1 MTRLKKF
8 LVPVMIVFLL
18 VSTSTLLF
26 AAGERPEK
34 EVTVGAKNFTEQY
47 ITGEIVA
54 LLLENAGFEVERQFG
69 MSSFALRQAQ
79 IAGQVDIS
87 NDYTGTGW
95 TTYLNQEETIRDEVA
110 LFEAVRDM
118 DLEENDIVWMNR
130 MDLNNTYAL
139 AVTNDFAEENGLET
153 LEDLAEYTR
162 NNPGDLQ
169 YAVEYE
175 FYERADGFFV
185 MAEEYGMD
193 VSEGDVR
200 TMDLGL
206 TYDAIQRGD
215 VDVSMVFATDGNL
228 VAYDLVVLEDTLAF
242 FPIYNLCNL
251 VRKDV
256 LDQYPEIEEILSPMI
271 HLLDQET
278 MTELNYQVDGQ
289 DRETEDVAY
298 DFLVENGLL

>member
-1 MTRLKKF
+1 MKKKKVFTTIAFVIVAVF
-8 LVPVMIVFLL
+8 LVAHMAMAG
-18 VSTSTLLF
+18 
-26 AAGERPEK
+26 AAEERK
-34 EVTVGAKNFTEQY
+34 QVTVGAKNFTEQY
-47 ITGEIVA
+47 LTGEIVA
-54 LLLENAGFEVERQFG
+54 LMLENEGFEVERQFG

-79 IAGQVDIS
+79 IAGQVDVS

-95 TTYLNQEETIRDEVA
+95 MTYLNQEEPIRDEVE

-130 MDLNNTYAL
+130 MELNNTYAL
-139 AVTNDFAEENGLET
+139 AVTQEFAERHGMET

-162 NNPGDLQ
+162 NNPGELE

-175 FYERADGFFV
+175 FYERADGFFEL
-185 MAEEYGMD
+185 AEEYNIE

-228 VAYDLVVLEDTLAF
+228 VAYDLVVLEDTRNF

-251 VRKDV
+251 IRKDV
-256 LDQYPEIEEILSPMI
+256 LDAYPEIEEILSPMI

-278 MTELNYQVDGQ
+278 MTELNYKVDGQ
-289 DRETEDVAY
+289 DQETEDVAY
-298 DFLVENGLL
+298 EFLVENGIL